1 MKVLGILNEK
11 LVDKELVQN
20 ESTVSIAGAPVHIG
34 SIDIDEPYF
43 DENDDKNKEFV
54 LLRVLGF
61 SCNYRDKAII
71 LKSALQ
77 MSDIVSETM
86 PPITFFGS
94 DFVACVVKKGKN
106 VSELEVGDRVIP
118 DCEYPDMPAPG
129 VASGVVTN
137 EASKGWLRINQYKLM
152 KISSNL
158 SNEVAAGFSIGAQTS
173 QSMVRRT
180 KIKKGEKALVLSGKA
195 NTSLFIIKALTNKG
209 IDTTVVSTSKWNE
222 KQLSFINPAKIKYI
236 SRDSKD
242 WYKNFNG
249 EKFNVIFDPFYD
261 LHVFNAVHL
270 LEFYGRYITCGFKN
284 QHDYFREKTDK
295 NHSQDLHSILL
306 KTMIN
311 NISLIG
317 NCIGTTEDLKRAVT
331 NYRNKDVAID
341 GVYSLN
347 ESDKFLD
354 RTYNKFDRFGKDIL
368 LY

>member
-11 LVDKELVQN
+11 LIDKELVQN
-20 ESTVSIAGAPVHIG
+20 ESTVNIAGAHVCIG
-34 SIDIDEPYF
+34 TVDVDEPYF
-43 DENDDKNKEFV
+43 DEDDDRNKDFV
-54 LLRVLGF
+54 LLKVLGF

-77 MSDIVSETM
+77 MSDIASETM

-106 VSELEVGDRVIP
+106 VSKFKVGDRVIP
-118 DCEYPDMPAPG
+118 DCEYPDMPSPG

-152 KISSNL
+152 KISDDM

-180 KIKKGEKALVLSGKA
+180 RIKKGEKALVLSGKA
-195 NTSLFIIKALTNKG
+195 NTSLFIIKALLRKG

-222 KQLSFINPAKIKYI
+222 KQLSFVSPARVKYI

-249 EKFNVIFDPFYD
+249 EKYDVIFDPFYD
-261 LHVFNAVHL
+261 LHIYNAVRL
-270 LEFYGRYITCGFKN
+270 LKFYGRYITCGFKN

-295 NHSQDLHSILL
+295 NYSLDLHNILL

-317 NCIGTTEDLKRAVT
+317 NCIGTTEDLRRAVT
-331 NYRNKDVAID
+331 NTNNKDVAID
-341 GVYSLN
+341 SVYNLN
-347 ESDKFLD
+347 KSDKFLD